1 MEDVRDRDREGD
13 REPEVTIPPLQPRI
27 IPGGD
32 RQAIFARIIAMIK
45 DNLNNPPPPLED
57 VMYLPPEL
65 DVDDDLGFE
74 ILVAPYDQSVEPNLD
89 TGATFRRLF
98 LLECFLNFIGHNN
111 K

>member
-1 MEDVRDRDREGD
+1 
-13 REPEVTIPPLQPRI
+13 
-27 IPGGD
+27 
-32 RQAIFARIIAMIK
+32 
-45 DNLNNPPPPLED
+45 
-57 VMYLPPEL
+57 MYLPPEL